1 VPSHQRGLRT
11 VALLEALKGG
21 IVLVAGFGL
30 LSFLGRDAE
39 LLAERLVHRL
49 HLNPASHYPQIFI
62 HAMAD
67 VTNGELRIIAACA
80 ALYSAL
86 RFVEAYGLW
95 RERHWA
101 QWLAALSGGVYVP
114 AELFELA
121 RHATWL
127 KAGALLVNLAVVAY
141 MTWLLVEARRAA
153 AVAGR
158 AAAIPPRNPPA

>member
-1 VPSHQRGLRT
+1 MPSHQRGLRT
-11 VALLEALKGG
+11 VALLEALKGA

-30 LSFLGRDAE
+30 LSFLGQDAE

-49 HLNPASHYPQIFI
+49 HLNPANHYPQIFI
-62 HAMAD
+62 HTMAD
-67 VTNGELRIIAACA
+67 VTNADLWILASFA

-86 RFVEAYGLW
+86 RCVEAYGLW

-101 QWLAALSGGVYVP
+101 QWLAALSGGIYVP

-141 MTWLLVEARRAA
+141 MAWLLAESRRTA
-153 AVAGR
+153 AVIGQD
-158 AAAIPPRNPPA
+158 AAIPPGRSPP